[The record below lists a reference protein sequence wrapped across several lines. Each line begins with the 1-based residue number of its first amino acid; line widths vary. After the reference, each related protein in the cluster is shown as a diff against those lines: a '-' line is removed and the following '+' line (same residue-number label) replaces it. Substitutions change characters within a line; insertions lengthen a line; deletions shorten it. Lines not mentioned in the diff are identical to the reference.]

1 MNWTENSL
9 LLEHPIIARIPNA
22 FPLPLKWPQFQD
34 ALLWAL
40 GQKALCILIPFIF
53 NQDQNILPN
62 LSQAAFGY
70 KTSILLYFNWFG
82 SSPHCRLYKLIV
94 NIANIP
100 SENCCTTH
108 LKCSLFFLYFQLL
121 FSRCRIMHFPT
132 IAFSL
137 ATQNIV
143 CVQHISLGF
152 PLQRAQLISACSE
165 RVSSHDC
172 WGERTWEQ
180 GRGIFFCGIMSL
192 TMKVTLRP
200 PWTLPC
206 DQS

>member
-9 LLEHPIIARIPNA
+9 LLEHPSIARIPNA

-62 LSQAAFGY
+62 LLQAAFGY
-70 KTSILLYFNWFG
+70 KTSILLCFNWSG
-82 SSPHCRLYKLIV
+82 SCPCCRLYMLPV
-94 NIANIP
+94 NTVIFQVRIAADFIQM
-100 SENCCTTH
+100 H
-108 LKCSLFFLYFQLL
+108 LSFPL
-121 FSRCRIMHFPT
+121 FSTVLLLLMHFPT
-132 IAFSL
+132 TAYS
-137 ATQNIV
+137 AVTENIV
-143 CVQHISLGF
+143 CVHHIWLGF
-152 PLQRAQLISACSE
+152 PRRHAQLVCACSG

-200 PWTLPC
+200 PWTLLC
-206 DQS
+206 D